1 MRWLLRFLNST
12 IGLKV
17 IMALSGLGLFGFVI
31 GHLLGNLQVFLG
43 AEVFNAYAE
52 ALQGN
57 KALLWTARIGLLGM
71 VFAHMGSA
79 AKLVLRSSAARPVGY
94 KQRRWLSGRYAV
106 RTMRYGGVVLLAF
119 IVYHLLHLTT
129 GHLHSAHK
137 ECLPVGAGVDCDAFH
152 NLTTG
157 LQNPL
162 VAMFY
167 IVAQFALGLHLAHG
181 VWSLARTLGLSN
193 PRYDVFVRYGAW
205 TFGGLITLGNCSIAV
220 ACLARIV

>member
-1 MRWLLRFLNST
+1 
-12 IGLKV
+12 
-17 IMALSGLGLFGFVI
+17 MALSGLGLFGFVI
-31 GHLLGNLQVFLG
+31 AHLLGNLQVFLG

-52 ALQGN
+52 TLQGN
-57 KALLWTARIGLLGM
+57 KALVWTARVGLLGM
-71 VFAHMGSA
+71 IGAHIGSA
-79 AKLVLRSSAARPVGY
+79 ARLVMLSSAARPIGY

-106 RTMRYGGVVLLAF
+106 RTMRYGGIVLLTF
-119 IVYHLLHLTT
+119 IVYHLLHLTM
-129 GHLHSAHK
+129 GVVHGEFI
-137 ECLPVGAGVDCDAFH
+137 ECIPAGAGKVDCNAFH

-157 LQNPL
+157 LRNPF

-220 ACLARIV
+220 ACLTRIV